1 MLFGQDFWGKKGK
14 KSSVE
19 KRTVIV
25 VVVVV
30 FCPRNGPYQKKP
42 AKVVREEEDEE
53 DEEDD
58 VSREG
63 VSFFCVSR
71 SLFSRKKER
80 ERENATNLEREKT
93 NALV

>member
-30 FCPRNGPYQKKP
+30 FCPRNGPFQKKP
-42 AKVVREEEDEE
+42 AKVVREEEK

-63 VSFFCVSR
+63 GSLFCVC
-71 SLFSRKKER
+71 LAPFFFSKER

>member
-1 MLFGQDFWGKKGK
+1 MCFLDRTFGKKRK

-25 VVVVV
+25 VVL
-30 FCPRNGPYQKKP
+30 CNGLYQKKP

-63 VSFFCVSR
+63 VSFLCLAPF
-71 SLFSRKKER
+71 FSRKKER
-80 ERENATNLEREKT
+80 ERENATNLEREKK